1 MNELV
6 RKKISYKMRGRKLTA
21 THRKHIS
28 QTMTKIKKSDE
39 HKKAISEA
47 MRIIWLKRKKD
58 NEQRN

>member
-1 MNELV
+1 MNEVV

-28 QTMTKIKKSDE
+28 QAMSKIKKSDE

-47 MRIIWLKRKKD
+47 MKITWLNRKKED
-58 NEQRN
+58 EQRN

>member
-1 MNELV
+1 MNNLI
-6 RKKISYKMRGRKLTA
+6 RKKISYKMKGRKLTA

-28 QTMTKIKKSDE
+28 QTMKRIKKTDE

-47 MRIIWLKRKKD
+47 MKIIWINRKKD